1 MRRVFL
7 LLGLLGLAS
16 SCLAEVL
23 PLPALLDGTNS
34 TPLLRAAEAEGAAL
48 EALQRQRE
56 AEAGWQWFASAG
68 TGRYRELVTEEV
80 RDDYYGRD
88 LALGLRHP
96 LLGSLKRQQDAL
108 RSVQFAV
115 PGQDGCCNVVII
127 FVRRVEPGNIRLD
140 DAENPIVFAVHFFR
154 GSHERAEA
162 RDVGR
167 EKTVTGSH

>member
-23 PLPALLDGTNS
+23 PLPALLDGANS

-68 TGRYRELVTEEV
+68 AGRYRELVTEEV
-80 RDDYYGRD
+80 RDDYW
-88 LALGLRHP
+88 
-96 LLGSLKRQQDAL
+96 
-108 RSVQFAV
+108 RSA
-115 PGQDGCCNVVII
+115 CVIHCW
-127 FVRRVEPGNIRLD
+127 
-140 DAENPIVFAVHFFR
+140 AA
-154 GSHERAEA
+154 
-162 RDVGR
+162 
-167 EKTVTGSH
+167 